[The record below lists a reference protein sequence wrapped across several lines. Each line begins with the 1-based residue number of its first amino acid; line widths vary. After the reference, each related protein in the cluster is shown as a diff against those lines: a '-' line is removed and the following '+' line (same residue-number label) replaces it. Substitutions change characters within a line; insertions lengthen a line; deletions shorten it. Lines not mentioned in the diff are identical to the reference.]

1 MMAKRVD
8 KMDLPR
14 PRRDCNYLR
23 TTIAETPNNV
33 SIKLVISKVP
43 IVQRGYKLSCSI
55 KKTVTAG
62 SENQCISKDKRATSK
77 INRLWSLDDLIDIF
91 WFKTLGKPFLVR
103 IGNPVSARVRCMNL
117 A

>member
-1 MMAKRVD
+1 MIAKRVD

-33 SIKLVISKVP
+33 SIKLVVSKVP
-43 IVQRGYKLSCSI
+43 IVQRGYKLSCII
-55 KKTVTAG
+55 KQNSNSRKRK
-62 SENQCISKDKRATSK
+62 SMHKQRQKSNKQNQST
-77 INRLWSLDDLIDIF
+77 LDDLIDIF
-91 WFKTLGKPFLVR
+91 WFTTLGKPFLVR